1 MNTEELNQNEFLEV
15 SNDSQE
21 EKNEVKKIPGKRG
34 KKKKTTSKDIIKKTI
49 DMSKETERQLIE
61 LSMFYKTYQT
71 KTLET
76 IIQSVYNEKL
86 KEMNVKNNEP
96 LEQKII
102 ELILEL
108 NEVKDKFSNLVEENK
123 NHKNNIEKFIQSIL
137 DEQIKIYSQKFEEL
151 SNSKIEQTLTEKF
164 DNTNKLIS
172 HTKKTITRKIEDETI
187 TGKLKRLF

>member
-86 KEMNVKNNEP
+86 KEMQVKNNEP

-108 NEVKDKFSNLVEENK
+108 NEVKDKFNNLVEENR

-151 SNSKIEQTLTEKF
+151 SNSKIEQTITEKL